1 MRASD
6 LQHTVVVAKFCAS
19 LQLLMQSRRILA
31 GQTANDLNAKEVF
44 PTMRQYSHP
53 HKLHRSAKLA
63 QAHPLALLQ
72 TMRMQVAA

>member
-6 LQHTVVVAKFCAS
+6 LQHIALVAKCCAA
-19 LQLLMQSRRILA
+19 LQLLLLMGRILS
-31 GQTANDLNAKEVF
+31 GQIANDLNAKEGIA
-44 PTMRQYSHP
+44 TMRQYSHP
-53 HKLHRSAKLA
+53 HKLHRSAKPA